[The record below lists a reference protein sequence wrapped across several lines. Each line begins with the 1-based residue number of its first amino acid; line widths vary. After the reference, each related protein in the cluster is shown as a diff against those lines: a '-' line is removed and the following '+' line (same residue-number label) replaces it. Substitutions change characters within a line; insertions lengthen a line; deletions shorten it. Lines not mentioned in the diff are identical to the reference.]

1 MYNFNEYPFTLT
13 VTDAERI
20 ASLHEND
27 ENWDF
32 WEFIKLSELIFCK
45 LSTRFSTHNSQER

>member
-20 ASLHEND
+20 ASLHDND

-32 WEFIKLSELIFCK
+32 WEFIKLSELIFRRF
-45 LSTRFSTHNSQER
+45 STQFSTHNPQER

>member
-13 VTDAERI
+13 VADAVRI
-20 ASLHEND
+20 ASLHDND

-32 WEFIKLSELIFCK
+32 WEFIKLSELIFRK
-45 LSTRFSTHNSQER
+45 LSTRFSTHNPQER

>member
-20 ASLHEND
+20 ASLHDN
-27 ENWDF
+27 
-32 WEFIKLSELIFCK
+32 
-45 LSTRFSTHNSQER
+45 TRFSTHNPQER

>member
-1 MYNFNEYPFTLT
+1 MYDFNEYPFTLT

-20 ASLHEND
+20 ASLHDND

-32 WEFIKLSELIFCK
+32 WEFIKLSEWKADYEPTC
-45 LSTRFSTHNSQER
+45 R